1 MITNEM
7 IAEAMQTA
15 WNDFCTDA
23 KAFPD
28 CFKIKKGKLSADFNK
43 GNFSSMVTSRLNY
56 LLKENFLKLIEQNQL
71 EIKEKQEERD
81 E

>member
-28 CFKIKKGKLSADFNK
+28 CFKIKKGKLSADFSK
-43 GNFSSMVTSRLNY
+43 GNFSLMVTSRLGY
-56 LLKENFLKLIEQNQL
+56 LLKEKILKLMEQSQPGIE
-71 EIKEKQEERD
+71 KKQEERD